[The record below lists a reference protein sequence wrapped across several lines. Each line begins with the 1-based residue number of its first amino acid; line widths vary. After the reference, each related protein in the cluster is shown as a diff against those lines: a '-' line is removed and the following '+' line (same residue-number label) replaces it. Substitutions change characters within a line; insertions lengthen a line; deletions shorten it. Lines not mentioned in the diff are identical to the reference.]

1 VAGNRALYK
10 DGWLAR
16 VIHKMPWA
24 REPSVTLQED
34 VWELYNTADDFSLA
48 NDVSKQYPDKLK
60 ELQDEFMKVASENHV
75 LPLDD
80 RSFERLNA
88 AIAGRPDLMGG
99 RTTLTLRSGM
109 KDLGENAFINVKN
122 KSKTL
127 TAEVDV
133 PEGSNGVIL
142 AQGGR
147 FGGWSLYV
155 KDGRPSYTYNYLG
168 LQRTTIAAT
177 DPLPAGKSTIRSEFA
192 YDGEG
197 LGKGGTGSLLV
208 DGRQV
213 ATGQIERTQAFLFSI
228 DETADVAWTAPPL

>member
-109 KDLGENAFINVKN
+109 KDLGENAFIN
-122 KSKTL
+122 
-127 TAEVDV
+127 
-133 PEGSNGVIL
+133 GVIL